1 MRAWTLMKG
10 LLWQPCHAFAVMAKR
25 WPASTGVGCTVV
37 KTAAADLFA
46 QKVIEGKEQIDWRRN
61 SVFSSFG
68 FAYLGL
74 WQYYLYAGVFP
85 KIATRA
91 ATVLGE
97 RGVPP
102 LLTFLDQC
110 VHHPVLYFP
119 SFYLLRGYVGGE
131 SAELSMQKCQE
142 DFWTNLKALWVVWV
156 PSQYVNFKY
165 MPTHMRV
172 PFVAAV
178 SAVWCV
184 IMSVFRGESATVAQK
199 EEIQRMQELVAASA
213 VAAAA
218 AEAAKEGGAAPSPPP
233 PDSPGSL
240 GSLPPEQDAIP
251 AQLAPE
257 KQGAPGLDGESKQ
270 HQQPEVLPDPIHGG
284 CMPMPVCRSF
294 A

>member
-1 MRAWTLMKG
+1 
-10 LLWQPCHAFAVMAKR
+10 
-25 WPASTGVGCTVV
+25 VGCTVV

-61 SVFSSFG
+61 TVFSSFG

-85 KIATRA
+85 KVATRA
-91 ATVLGE
+91 AAVLGE
-97 RGVPP
+97 RAVAP

-110 VHHPVLYFP
+110 VHHPILYFP

-131 SAELSMQKCQE
+131 TAELSMQKCQE

-156 PSQYVNFKY
+156 PSQYINFKY
-165 MPTHMRV
+165 MPTHLRV

-199 EEIQRMQELVAASA
+199 EEIQRMQELVAAHA

-218 AEAAKEGGAAPSPPP
+218 AEAAKAGRTAPAPPP
-233 PDSPGSL
+233 PNTPGPLS
-240 GSLPPEQDAIP
+240 SAPPEQVALP
-251 AQLAPE
+251 ASLAGE
-257 KQGAPGLDGESKQ
+257 KQGVPDREE
-270 HQQPEVLPDPIHGG
+270 HQQPEVLSDPIHGG